1 MKKNNTVT
9 LIITCLE
16 HNKVFWRVVSVHSQL
31 MVMKIRESIMTSVY
45 TLLSVTSYF
54 AKEIKEDFL
63 TEETLKEMLLFLL
76 M

>member
-1 MKKNNTVT
+1 
-9 LIITCLE
+9 
-16 HNKVFWRVVSVHSQL
+16 
-31 MVMKIRESIMTSVY
+31 MVMEIRESIMTSVY

-76 M
+76 I

>member
-1 MKKNNTVT
+1 MT

-31 MVMKIRESIMTSVY
+31 MVMEIRESIMTSVY

-76 M
+76 I